1 MVCSIQQFDIADL
14 NLETEDPL
22 YEDRAACVRAPMQVN
37 NGTENAMIQQDVPA
51 QMNIDMDDAEND
63 TLHAQRDGAERRR
76 VSFSGR

>member
-1 MVCSIQQFDIADL
+1 
-14 NLETEDPL
+14 
-22 YEDRAACVRAPMQVN
+22 MQVN